1 MKRVKLGST
10 GIQVPNVSLGCMRM
24 NSLEVKDAAHVVD
37 TALKS
42 GIDFFDHADIYGKG
56 ESERIFSKAL
66 KEAGVKREDLL
77 LQSKTGIRKGFY
89 DFSKEYIVS
98 AVEGILERLD
108 TDYLDVLLLH
118 RPDALVEPEEVAEA
132 FDLLHTSG
140 KVRQFG
146 VSNHN
151 PTQMELL
158 KKFIDQELVA
168 NQLQMSVM
176 HTGMVDAGVNV
187 NRKEAGSLDH
197 DGGIL
202 DYARL
207 HDVTI
212 QPWSPVRGDNGVFLN
227 DPSLPEVNQTLQE
240 VGERYGTDREVAAI
254 AWLLRHP
261 AKMQVILGSMTPE
274 RIEKY
279 AKASEIEI
287 TREEWYSIYTS
298 AGNDLP

>member
-132 FDLLHTSG
+132 FDFLHTSG

>member
-132 FDLLHTSG
+132 FDFLHTSG

-197 DGGIL
+197 DGGIF

>member
-118 RPDALVEPEEVAEA
+118 RPDALVEPEKVAEA
-132 FDLLHTSG
+132 FDFLHTSG

-158 KKFIDQELVA
+158 KKSIDQELVA

-176 HTGMVDAGVNV
+176 HTGMVDASVNV

>member
-132 FDLLHTSG
+132 FDFLHTSG

-212 QPWSPVRGDNGVFLN
+212 QTWSPVRGDNGVFLN

>member
-132 FDLLHTSG
+132 FDFLHTSG

-240 VGERYGTDREVAAI
+240 VGERYGTDHEVAAI